1 MSVIKRA
8 LAYMLCLITVLQA
21 GSVFACA
28 QVPGDVS
35 AVGEARDAVLEVHEA
50 SEHSFGDFFI
60 KIYDKLFGEL
70 LDEKFEDVRE
80 ALVRRIKT
88 GIVVVL
94 LVLLF
99 SALIIVLFT
108 IFKKKDDEDDEDFLL
123 DEEPSDI
130 NEENHDWD

>member
-1 MSVIKRA
+1 MKMIKKVVA
-8 LAYMLCLITVLQA
+8 LLLCVLTVLPI

-28 QVPGDVS
+28 QESMDVS
-35 AVGEARDAVLEVHEA
+35 TEIRRAALEVKEA

-99 SALIIVLFT
+99 SALTIVLIT
-108 IFKKKDDEDDEDFLL
+108 IFKKKDDDDDDDIIQEDESELYDE
-123 DEEPSDI
+123 
-130 NEENHDWD
+130 NNDWD

>member
-1 MSVIKRA
+1 MKMIKKVVA
-8 LAYMLCLITVLQA
+8 LLLCVLTVLPT

-28 QVPGDVS
+28 QESMDVS
-35 AVGEARDAVLEVHEA
+35 TEIRRAALEVKEA

-99 SALIIVLFT
+99 SALTIVLIT
-108 IFKKKDDEDDEDFLL
+108 IFKKKDDEDDDEVVQEDESELY
-123 DEEPSDI
+123 DEND
-130 NEENHDWD
+130 DWD

>member
-1 MSVIKRA
+1 MKTIKKVLA
-8 LAYMLCLITVLQA
+8 LLLCVLTVFPI

-28 QVPGDVS
+28 QESMDVS
-35 AVGEARDAVLEVHEA
+35 TEIRRAALEVKEA

-99 SALIIVLFT
+99 SALTIVLIT
-108 IFKKKDDEDDEDFLL
+108 IFKKKDDEDDDEVVQEDESELY
-123 DEEPSDI
+123 DEND
-130 NEENHDWD
+130 DWD

>member
-1 MSVIKRA
+1 MKMIKKVVA
-8 LAYMLCLITVLQA
+8 LLLCVLTVLPI

-28 QVPGDVS
+28 QESMDVS
-35 AVGEARDAVLEVHEA
+35 TEIRRAALEVKEA

-99 SALIIVLFT
+99 SALTIVLIT
-108 IFKKKDDEDDEDFLL
+108 IFKKKDDEDDDEVVQEDESELY
-123 DEEPSDI
+123 DEND
-130 NEENHDWD
+130 DWD